1 METKSGVRMK
11 REEVHAS
18 WVDLEAADGS
28 RFSGFLARPSAPG
41 SYPGILVFMEAF
53 GVNRHIR
60 NVTERIAG
68 EGYLALAP
76 DLYHRSAPR
85 WEGSY
90 EDFSQALA
98 HLRQVTV
105 EQLSADVQ
113 GGYRWL
119 SARGAGRSVG
129 AVGFCFGGRVAF
141 LSSTVA
147 PLRAACSFYGGGI
160 APELLDRAKD
170 VSAPLLLFWGGRD
183 QHIPPEQIRATA
195 DALRAAGKSFIEVTF
210 SEAGHGFFCEER
222 GSYNPEAARMSWP
235 LLLEFFG
242 HHLR

>member
-1 METKSGVRMK
+1 MK
-11 REEVHAS
+11 TEVQS
-18 WVDLEAADGS
+18 NWVDLESPDGS
-28 RFSGFLARPSAPG
+28 RFSGFLARPGRPG

-60 NVTERIAG
+60 NVTERIAQ

-76 DLYHRSAPR
+76 DLYHRSASR

-90 EDFSQALA
+90 EDFSHAMA
-98 HLRQVTV
+98 HLRRVTID
-105 EQLSADVQ
+105 QLSADVQ
-113 GGYRWL
+113 GACRWL
-119 SARGAGRSVG
+119 SANGAAGAVG

-141 LSSTVA
+141 LSSMVA
-147 PLRAACSFYGGGI
+147 PVRAACSFYGGGI
-160 APELLDRAKD
+160 APELLGRAKD
-170 VSAPLLLFWGGRD
+170 VHAPLLLFWGGRD
-183 QHIPPEQIRATA
+183 QHIPPEQTRATS

-222 GSYNPEAARMSWP
+222 GSYDPEAARMSWP
-235 LLLEFFG
+235 LVLEFFG

>member
-1 METKSGVRMK
+1 MN
-11 REEVHAS
+11 RELTTS
-18 WVDLEAADGS
+18 WVDLDAADGS
-28 RFSGFLARPSAPG
+28 RFSGFLARPAAPG

-60 NVTERIAG
+60 NVAERIAR

-76 DLYHRSAPR
+76 DLYHRSASR

-90 EDFSQALA
+90 EDFTHAMD

-105 EQLSADVQ
+105 DQLSADIQ

-119 SARGAGRSVG
+119 GANGAGGAVG

-141 LSSTVA
+141 LASTLV

-160 APELLDRAKD
+160 VPELSNRAGD
-170 VSAPLLLFWGGRD
+170 VKAPLLLFWGGRD
-183 QHIPPEQIRATA
+183 PHVPPDQARATA
-195 DALRAAGKSFIEVTF
+195 DALRAAGKEFVEVSF
-210 SEAGHGFFCEER
+210 SKAGHGFFCEER
-222 GSYNPEAARMSWP
+222 GSYDVEAARMSR
-235 LLLEFFG
+235 LLFLDFFA
-242 HHLR
+242 HRLRS

>member
-1 METKSGVRMK
+1 MQR
-11 REEVHAS
+11 EVHS
-18 WVDLEAADGS
+18 QWIDLEATDGS
-28 RFSGFLARPSAPG
+28 RFAGFLAQPSAPG

-53 GVNRHIR
+53 GVNQHIR
-60 NVTERIAG
+60 NVVERLAQQ
-68 EGYLALAP
+68 GYRALAP
-76 DLYHRSAPR
+76 DLYHRSASR

-90 EDFSQALA
+90 EDFTQALT

-105 EQLSADVQ
+105 EGLSADVQ

-119 SARGAGRSVG
+119 SAGGCGRAVG

-160 APELLDRAKD
+160 APDLLDRAKEAK
-170 VSAPLLLFWGGRD
+170 APLLLFWGGRD
-183 QHIPPEQIRATA
+183 QHVPPEEARATA
-195 DALRAAGKSFIEVTF
+195 DALRAANKEFIEVSF

-222 GSYNPEAARMSWP
+222 GSYDPEAARMSW
-235 LLLEFFG
+235 LLVQDFFG
-242 HHLR
+242 HHLRPS

>member
-1 METKSGVRMK
+1 MK
-11 REEVHAS
+11 TEVDSS

-68 EGYLALAP
+68 EGYRALAP

-105 EQLSADVQ
+105 EHLSADVQ

-119 SARGAGRSVG
+119 SARGASRSVG

-160 APELLDRAKD
+160 APGLLDRAKD
-170 VSAPLLLFWGGRD
+170 VAAPLLLFWGGRD
-183 QHIPPEQIRATA
+183 QHIPPEETRATS

-210 SEAGHGFFCEER
+210 SQAGHGFFCEER
-222 GSYNPEAARMSWP
+222 GSYDPEAARMSWP
-235 LLLEFFG
+235 LVLEFFG
-242 HHLR
+242 HHLSES

>member
-1 METKSGVRMK
+1 MK
-11 REEVHAS
+11 TEVDSH

-41 SYPGILVFMEAF
+41 AYPGVLVFMEAF
-53 GVNRHIR
+53 GVNHHIR

-90 EDFSQALA
+90 EDFPQALA
-98 HLRQVTV
+98 HLRQVTL

-119 SARGAGRSVG
+119 SVNGSGAVG

-160 APELLDRAKD
+160 APGLLGRAKD
-170 VSAPLLLFWGGRD
+170 VQAPLLLFWGGRD
-183 QHIPPEQIRATA
+183 QHVPPADARATA
-195 DALRAAGKSFIEVTF
+195 DALRAAGKSFIEVSF
-210 SEAGHGFFCEER
+210 SEAGHGFFCEDR
-222 GSYNPEAARMSWP
+222 GSYEPEAARMSWL

-242 HHLR
+242 HRLR